1 MTAAQAQQ
9 AARRQFSFD
18 IPAKPV
24 PQMVNDIA
32 RVAGLSVVFRE
43 NSPITARGGPI
54 RGTMTVD
61 RALAQLLAGT
71 GLSWQFTNANTVTI
85 TDRVSAAHAPVDVD
99 GAAAS
104 AVRIGGHAVKVAEGT
119 LLV

>member
-1 MTAAQAQQ
+1 MTTQRPTGATCLLALALLGTASSMTMTAAQAQQ

-43 NSPITARGGPI
+43 NSPITARGG
-54 RGTMTVD
+54 R
-61 RALAQLLAGT
+61 
-71 GLSWQFTNANTVTI
+71 
-85 TDRVSAAHAPVDVD
+85 SAA
-99 GAAAS
+99 
-104 AVRIGGHAVKVAEGT
+104 R
-119 LLV
+119 